1 MTVVTVVTAELK
13 NILLITLGSAL
24 LAFGVTA
31 FLLPA
36 KVATGGTPGMSII
49 LHYITDI
56 PVSVAMLIVNIP
68 LIIIGMKFISLPFA
82 IRTIFS
88 VFMTSLFIG
97 VFPRLFTLPDISEM
111 LLSTLYGGICIGIG
125 IGFII
130 KAQASAGGT
139 TIIAR
144 IIANYSS
151 IKPAQAILV
160 LDTLIIIAIAIIY
173 QDMELALWSL
183 ISIYITAKVID
194 KILSG
199 GASEKVVHIVSDNAQ
214 FLGSKIS
221 KALGR
226 TGTIL
231 TGQNLAM
238 DKPRE
243 ILFVMVGSRE
253 IEKLKAIINQH
264 DEQALVIVMEASEI
278 MGTSIIN

>member
-1 MTVVTVVTAELK
+1 MTVVTAELK

-49 LHYITDI
+49 IHYITDTS
-56 PVSVAMLIVNIP
+56 VSLAMLIVNIP
-68 LIIIGMKFISLPFA
+68 LILIGMKFISLPFA
-82 IRTIFS
+82 MRTIFS

-97 VFPRLFTLPDISEM
+97 VFPRLLTLPDISEM
-111 LLSTLYGGICIGIG
+111 LLSTLYGGICIGVG

-173 QDMELALWSL
+173 QNMELALWSL

-194 KILSG
+194 KMLSG

-221 KALGR
+221 AELGR

-231 TGQNLAM
+231 SGQNLTM
-238 DKPRE
+238 ESSKE

-264 DEQALVIVMEASEI
+264 DKQALVIVMEASEI
-278 MGTSIIN
+278 MGTSMVR

>member
-1 MTVVTVVTAELK
+1 MKVVTAELK

-36 KVATGGTPGMSII
+36 KVATGGTPGLSII
-49 LHYITDI
+49 IYYITDI
-56 PVSVAMLIVNIP
+56 PVSLAMLIVNIP
-68 LIIIGMKFISLPFA
+68 LIMAGMKFISSAFA
-82 IRTIFS
+82 VRTVFS
-88 VFMTSLFIG
+88 VSMTSLFIG
-97 VFPRLFTLPDISEM
+97 VYPSLFVFPSISEM
-111 LLSTLYGGICIGIG
+111 LLSTLYGGICIGVG
-125 IGFII
+125 VALII
-130 KAQASAGGT
+130 KGQASAGGT

-173 QDMELALWSL
+173 QNMELALWSL
-183 ISIYITAKVID
+183 ISIYVTAKIID
-194 KILSG
+194 KMLSG

-221 KALGR
+221 AELGR

-231 TGQNLAM
+231 SGQNLTM
-238 DKPRE
+238 ESSKE

-253 IEKLKAIINQH
+253 IEKLKTIINQH
-264 DEQALVIVMEASEI
+264 DKQALVIVMEASEI
-278 MGTSIIN
+278 MGTSMIN

>member
-1 MTVVTVVTAELK
+1 MKVVTAELK

-36 KVATGGTPGMSII
+36 KVATGGTPGLSII
-49 LHYITDI
+49 IYYITEL
-56 PVSVAMLIVNIP
+56 PVSLAMLIVNIP
-68 LIIIGMKFISLPFA
+68 LIMAGMKFISSAFA
-82 IRTIFS
+82 VRTVFS
-88 VFMTSLFIG
+88 VLMTSLFIG
-97 VFPRLFTLPDISEM
+97 AYPSLFVFPSISEM

-125 IGFII
+125 IALII
-130 KAQASAGGT
+130 KGQASAGGT

-160 LDTLIIIAIAIIY
+160 LDTLIIMAIAVIY

-183 ISIYITAKVID
+183 ISIYVTAKVID
-194 KILSG
+194 KMLS

-214 FLGSKIS
+214 SLGGKIS
-221 KALGR
+221 TELGR

-231 TGQNLAM
+231 SGQNLTM
-238 DKPRE
+238 ESSKE

-264 DEQALVIVMEASEI
+264 DKQALVIVMEASEI
-278 MGTSIIN
+278 MGTSLIN